1 MKGRLLHLLEV
12 RMLKQKMPPIPEILD
27 SVRKLVVAHAAH
39 DEPGFAKNAESIV
52 RELTMSNRPSE
63 AKALRD
69 ALALTKRNG
78 NGGSTTMQ
86 SLARASDSAVT
97 FLSDQLRREQLF
109 FRPETQ
115 NALDR
120 VVLEHRSCQQL
131 AQGGLHPKRKLL
143 FWGPPGCGKT
153 AAARL
158 LAVEL
163 GLPCGVVRLSSLITS
178 YVGETASNVQ
188 KVFAVADSRPMVLLF
203 DEADAVAKAR
213 GDRNDVGEL
222 RRVVNSLLQA
232 LDYFAP
238 KESIVVLASNH
249 SHTFDPAI
257 WRRFDDVIEFPRPG
271 QKEREA
277 QLRFLTGGLRIHGE
291 LSAAARKLTACSY
304 ADIERAVQE
313 VAKTKLL
320 TRASTTSI
328 NEIVQECI
336 SWRKRLAAAGRSTRR
351 TS

>member
-1 MKGRLLHLLEV
+1 
-12 RMLKQKMPPIPEILD
+12 MPPIPEILD

-39 DEPGFAKNAESIV
+39 DEPSFSKNAESII

-69 ALALTKRNG
+69 ALALLKRNG
-78 NGGSTTMQ
+78 TNGATAMQ
-86 SLARASDSAVT
+86 VVTRNTESAVT
-97 FLSDQLRREQLF
+97 FLPDNIRREQFF
-109 FRPETQ
+109 FRPDTQ

-120 VVLEHRSCQQL
+120 VVLEHRSSQKL
-131 AQGGLHPKRKLL
+131 AQGGLNPKRRLL

-158 LAVEL
+158 LASEL
-163 GLPCGVVRLSSLITS
+163 GLPCGIVRLSSLITS

-238 KESIVVLASNH
+238 KDSIVVLASNH

-257 WRRFDDVIEFPRPG
+257 WRRFDDIIEFPRPG

-277 QLRFLTGGLRIHGE
+277 QLRFLTGGLRIQGDVT
-291 LSAAARKLTACSY
+291 SAARKLGTCSY
-304 ADIERAVQE
+304 ADLERAVLE
-313 VAKTKLL
+313 VAKTMLL
-320 TRASTTSI
+320 TQAPTTPLD
-328 NEIVQECI
+328 EIVRECI
-336 SWRKRLAAAGRSTRR
+336 SWRKRLAAAGRATR
-351 TS
+351 TIS

>member
-1 MKGRLLHLLEV
+1 MA
-12 RMLKQKMPPIPEILD
+12 IPEILD
-27 SVRKLVVAHAAH
+27 NVRKLVLAHAAH
-39 DEPGFAKNAESIV
+39 DEFAFSKNAETIV

-69 ALALTKRNG
+69 ALSQVKRNG
-78 NGGSTTMQ
+78 NGGTANMQ
-86 SLARASDSAVT
+86 TLTRQAESAVT
-97 FLSDQLRREQLF
+97 FISDNVLREQLF
-109 FRPETQ
+109 FRPDTQ

-120 VVLEHRSCQQL
+120 VILEHRSAQQL

-158 LAVEL
+158 LSTDL
-163 GLPCGVVRLSSLITS
+163 GLPCGIVRLSSLITS

-188 KVFAVADSRPMVLLF
+188 KVFAIADTRPMVLLF
-203 DEADAVAKAR
+203 DEADALAKAR
-213 GDRNDVGEL
+213 GDINDVGEL

-238 KESIVVLASNH
+238 KDSIVVLASNH
-249 SHTFDPAI
+249 SHTFDPAV
-257 WRRFDDVIEFPRPG
+257 WRRFDDIIEFPRPG

-277 QLRFLTGGLRIHGE
+277 QLRFLTGGIRIEGD
-291 LSAAARKLTACSY
+291 LASAARKLTACSY
-304 ADIERAVQE
+304 ADIDRAVRE

-320 TRASTTSI
+320 TRAPATHVS
-328 NEIVQECI
+328 EIVRECA
-336 SWRKRLAAAGRSTRR
+336 SWRKRLAAAAHATRPIP
-351 TS
+351 

>member
-1 MKGRLLHLLEV
+1 
-12 RMLKQKMPPIPEILD
+12 MLKQKMPPIPEILD

-39 DEPGFAKNAESIV
+39 DESGFAKNAESIV

-69 ALALTKRNG
+69 ALALVRRNG
-78 NGGSTTMQ
+78 NGGLTTMQ
-86 SLARASDSAVT
+86 SLTRSSESAVT
-97 FLSDQLRREQLF
+97 LLSDQIPREQLF

-115 NALDR
+115 KSLDR
-120 VVLEHRSCQQL
+120 VILEHRSSQQL

-153 AAARL
+153 AAASL
-158 LAVEL
+158 LAAEL
-163 GLPCGVVRLSSLITS
+163 GLACGIVRLSSLITS

-188 KVFAVADSRPMVLLF
+188 KAFAVADSRPMILLF

-249 SHTFDPAI
+249 SHTFDSAI
-257 WRRFDDVIEFPRPG
+257 WRRFDDIIEFPRPG
-271 QKEREA
+271 QKERES
-277 QLRFLTGGLRIHGE
+277 QLRFLTGGLEIQGD
-291 LSAAARKLTACSY
+291 LCVAARKLVACSY
-304 ADIERAVQE
+304 ADIQRAVRE
-313 VAKTKLL
+313 VAKTRLL
-320 TRASTTSI
+320 MRATTTTI
-328 NEIVQECI
+328 NEIVDECI
-336 SWRKRLAAAGRSTRR
+336 SWRKRLAAAGRSTRPIP
-351 TS
+351 